1 MIKNWRPISLINV
14 DSRIASKAVV
24 TRMKKAIHSL
34 TSYDQTTYVKE
45 KYIGESVRL
54 IDDLL
59 KYAEDENGN
68 GILFAADIKKVSDNL
83 IYASLKRFL
92 FGKDFV

>member
-1 MIKNWRPISLINV
+1 M
-14 DSRIASKAVV
+14 

-68 GILFAADIKKVSDNL
+68 GILFAADIKKVFDSVDHNL